1 MKDVKKNEKKTRS
14 GRNKSNDNHQYKRTL
29 SLDVRLS
36 PFEMNQLEDN
46 YDKSQF
52 NSKASFVRNCIFG
65 NSTDLIELK
74 IEDDITY
81 KLFSTKQELEL
92 KRQGNNINQLAKN
105 LNSNKFLTSTDKKKI
120 QETFEELSKNYQIL
134 LDEFLKS
141 NGKK

>member
-1 MKDVKKNEKKTRS
+1 MKENEKKRRA

-29 SLDVRLS
+29 RLDVRLS
-36 PFEMNQLEDN
+36 PFEMKQLDIK
-46 YDKSQF
+46 YDESQF
-52 NSKASFVRNCIFG
+52 NSKASYVRNCIFG
-65 NSTDLIELK
+65 NSTDVIELK
-74 IEDDITY
+74 IEDDFTY

>member
-1 MKDVKKNEKKTRS
+1 MKENEKKRRT

-29 SLDVRLS
+29 RLDVRLS
-36 PFEMNQLEDN
+36 PFEMKKLVDN

-52 NSKASFVRNCIFG
+52 NSKASYVRNCIFG
-65 NSTDLIELK
+65 NSTDVIELK
-74 IEDDITY
+74 IEDDLTY

-92 KRQGNNINQLAKN
+92 KRQGSNINQLAKN

-120 QETFEELSKNYQIL
+120 QENLEELSKNYQIL